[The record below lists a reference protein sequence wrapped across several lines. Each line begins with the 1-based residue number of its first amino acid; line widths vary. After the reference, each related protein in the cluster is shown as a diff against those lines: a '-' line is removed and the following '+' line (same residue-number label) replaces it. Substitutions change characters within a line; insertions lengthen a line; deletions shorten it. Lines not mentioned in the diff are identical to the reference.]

1 METVPR
7 IVKKLLKYVVRSLD
21 LAILGCNV
29 SGESLEDAEKVFNKL
44 RPSLHFSEEPFV
56 DNLQSTKIEVFLR
69 DNHFILSVLVMDGS
83 TTSDS
88 YDKQRWMECQRL
100 VENIKD
106 KVGMLSKCL
115 HRLCVVLC
123 HNRYIIKYLKPLVLL
138 FSYFLLL

>member
-29 SGESLEDAEKVFNKL
+29 SRESLEDAKKVFNKL
-44 RPSLHFSEEPFV
+44 RPSLHFSEEPYVGNF
-56 DNLQSTKIEVFLR
+56 QSAKVEVFLR
-69 DNHFILSVLVMDGS
+69 DNHFIFSVLVMDGS

-100 VENIKD
+100 VENIKE
-106 KVGMLSKCL
+106 KVGM
-115 HRLCVVLC
+115 
-123 HNRYIIKYLKPLVLL
+123 
-138 FSYFLLL
+138 